1 MPETYSS
8 AVWIVRPGE
17 ENDFVTAWEDF
28 VWWAAGIP
36 GSGTFRLVRDLGDPA
51 RFLSIGSWESLA
63 AQRAWQRH
71 PEFTERLGRPRRYCV
86 SVQPASYALV
96 SGVP

>member
-1 MPETYSS
+1 
-8 AVWIVRPGE
+8 
-17 ENDFVTAWEDF
+17 
-28 VWWAAGIP
+28 
-36 GSGTFRLVRDLGDPA
+36 
-51 RFLSIGSWESLA
+51 LSIGSWESLA